1 MQKKKTPSHP
11 GNDADATAKALR
23 LAFKAKRVNPHER
36 VLERIG
42 YYLATGRIRP
52 GKDPL
57 GPWPPSYPK
66 YSRWDLHDEST
77 VQLYGV
83 NEWNVLNWF
92 IQLAKKSDL
101 TTLSPADRLA
111 LQEESHALQAKGI
124 PELTPRGAGVNEPLS
139 VAELTELQTDVQKH
153 VDAFLATKTFTFTD
167 FTTSILIERDPDDER
182 RLVDYEF
189 VSPLDGQ
196 GLRYLFATL
205 LRRVRLPIE
214 RCPQCQRIFLKPRR
228 DAEHCSRECQYL
240 HYAKVKRGHRPPG
253 KRGRPRKHPES
264 PQTLDT
270 KATQKKGAKK
280 HGTKKHR

>member
-1 MQKKKTPSHP
+1 MQKKKTPSDP
-11 GNDADATAKALR
+11 ENDAEENTKALR
-23 LAFKAKRVNPHER
+23 LAIKVKKLNPHER

-42 YYLATGRIRP
+42 YYLAMGRIRL

-66 YSRWDLHDEST
+66 YSKWDLHDGST

-92 IQLAKKSDL
+92 IQLAKKGDL
-101 TTLSPADRLA
+101 TKLSPADILA
-111 LQEESHALQAKGI
+111 LQEESQALQAKGI
-124 PELTPRGAGVNEPLS
+124 PELTTRGAGVNEPLS
-139 VAELTELQTDVQKH
+139 VAELKELQTDVQKH

-167 FTTSILIERDPDDER
+167 FTTTILIERDPEDER

-214 RCPQCQRIFLKPRR
+214 RCPQCQQIFLKPRK

-240 HYAKVKRGHRPPG
+240 HYAQKKRGHRPPG
-253 KRGRPRKHPES
+253 KRGRPRKHHD
-264 PQTLDT
+264 PQLPPDKAAT
-270 KATQKKGAKK
+270 KKKGAKS
-280 HGTKKHR
+280 HGLK

>member
-1 MQKKKTPSHP
+1 MQKKKTPSRLE
-11 GNDADATAKALR
+11 NEAEETAKALR
-23 LAFKAKRVNPHER
+23 LAIKTKKVSPHER
-36 VLERIG
+36 ALERIG
-42 YYLATGRIRP
+42 YYLATGRIRL

-57 GPWPPSYPK
+57 GRWPPSYPK
-66 YSRWDLHDEST
+66 YSKWELHDEST
-77 VQLYGV
+77 VQLFGV

-92 IQLAKKSDL
+92 IQLAKNGDL
-101 TTLSPADRLA
+101 TKRSPADILA
-111 LQEESHALQAKGI
+111 LQEESQALQAKGT
-124 PELTPRGAGVNEPLS
+124 PELTTHGAPLNEPLS
-139 VAELTELQTDVQKH
+139 VAELTELQTDVRQH

-167 FTTSILIERDPDDER
+167 FTPTILIKRDPDDER

-240 HYAKVKRGHRPPG
+240 HYAQKKRGHRPPG
-253 KRGRPRKHPES
+253 KRGRPRKHPAP
-264 PQTLDT
+264 PQPLDT
-270 KATQKKGAKK
+270 KATQKKGAK
-280 HGTKKHR
+280 HGVKKPR

>member
-11 GNDADATAKALR
+11 GNDAEENANALR
-23 LAFKAKRVNPHER
+23 RAIKLKKPNPHER

-42 YYLATGRIRP
+42 YYMATRRIRL

-57 GPWPPSYPK
+57 GPWPPPYPK
-66 YSRWDLHDEST
+66 WDVHDEST
-77 VQLYGV
+77 VQLFGV

-92 IQLAKKSDL
+92 IQLAKKGDL

-111 LQEESHALQAKGI
+111 LQEESQALQAKGI
-124 PELTPRGAGVNEPLS
+124 PELTTRGAGLNEPLS
-139 VAELTELQTDVQKH
+139 VAELTELQSSVQKH
-153 VDAFLATKTFTFTD
+153 VDEFLATKTFTFTD
-167 FTTSILIERDPDDER
+167 FTPTILIERDPDDER

-189 VSPLDGQ
+189 LPPFHGQ

-214 RCPQCQRIFLKPRR
+214 RCPQCRQIFLKPRK

-240 HYAKVKRGHRPPG
+240 HYAQKKRGHRPPG
-253 KRGRPRKHPES
+253 KRGRPRKHPD
-264 PQTLDT
+264 PQQTPDKT
-270 KATQKKGAKK
+270 ATKKGAKS
-280 HGTKKHR
+280 HGTKTRR